1 MDVAIKSGNSDTK
14 VPKCVQLWVDLKF
27 YRFATANFIYFV
39 AQKYGVSSTGYIK
52 EPVLI

>member
-1 MDVAIKSGNSDTK
+1 MDVAINLETAI
-14 VPKCVQLWVDLKF
+14 VPKCVQLWEDLKF